1 MRALITGATSGIGKA
16 FALLLSQR
24 GFDLILA
31 SRNTAKMRKLQ
42 KLLPTHVD
50 IVTVDLTKEADCYR
64 LYETVKN
71 MPIDLVINN
80 AGMGAVGQFAEIPL
94 EKELDMLNLNVRAV
108 HILTKLFL
116 QDFVR
121 RDYGYILNV
130 ASSAGFIAGP
140 LMASYYAGKN
150 YVLRLT
156 QAVAEELRQE
166 GSRVRVSALCPGPV
180 DTDFNRNANA
190 KSAVKGISPKKAAAA
205 GLKGV
210 FAGKTVILPDGGT
223 YATRL
228 MQRILPEKCL
238 LPLTY
243 AIQKRKEDEHGT

>member
-42 KLLPTHVD
+42 KILPTHVD
-50 IVTVDLTKEADCYR
+50 IVTVDLTKEADCYH
-64 LYETVKN
+64 LYETVKDT
-71 MPIDLVINN
+71 PIDLVINN

-130 ASSAGFIAGP
+130 ASSAGFT
-140 LMASYYAGKN
+140 ASYYAGKN

-190 KSAVKGISPKKAAAA
+190 KSAAKGISPKKAAAA

-228 MQRILPEKCL
+228 MQRLLPEKCL

-243 AIQKRKEDEHGT
+243 AIQKRKED

>member
-42 KLLPTHVD
+42 KILPTHVD
-50 IVTVDLTKEADCYR
+50 IVTVDLTKEADCYH
-64 LYETVKN
+64 LYETVKDT
-71 MPIDLVINN
+71 PIDLVINN

-130 ASSAGFIAGP
+130 ASSAGFTAGP

-166 GSRVRVSALCPGPV
+166 GSRVRVSGPV

-190 KSAVKGISPKKAAAA
+190 KSTVKGISPKKAAAA

-228 MQRILPEKCL
+228 MQRLLPEKCL

-243 AIQKRKEDEHGT
+243 AIQKRKED

>member
-24 GFDLILA
+24 GFDLVLA

-42 KLLPTHVD
+42 KILPTHVD
-50 IVTVDLTKEADCYR
+50 IITVDLSKEADCYQ
-64 LYETVKN
+64 LYAAVKD

-80 AGMGAVGQFAEIPL
+80 AGVGAVGRFTQIPL

-116 QDFVR
+116 RDFVR
-121 RDYGYILNV
+121 RDHGYILNV
-130 ASSAGFIAGP
+130 ASSAGFTAGP

-156 QAVAEELRQE
+156 QAVAE
-166 GSRVRVSALCPGPV
+166 
-180 DTDFNRNANA
+180 
-190 KSAVKGISPKKAAAA
+190 
-205 GLKGV
+205 
-210 FAGKTVILPDGGT
+210 
-223 YATRL
+223 
-228 MQRILPEKCL
+228 
-238 LPLTY
+238 
-243 AIQKRKEDEHGT
+243 

>member
-1 MRALITGATSGIGKA
+1 M
-16 FALLLSQR
+16 
-24 GFDLILA
+24 
-31 SRNTAKMRKLQ
+31 
-42 KLLPTHVD
+42 
-50 IVTVDLTKEADCYR
+50 
-64 LYETVKN
+64 
-71 MPIDLVINN
+71 
-80 AGMGAVGQFAEIPL
+80 
-94 EKELDMLNLNVRAV
+94 
-108 HILTKLFL
+108 

-130 ASSAGFIAGP
+130 ASSAGFTAGP

-166 GSRVRVSALCPGPV
+166 GSWVRVSALCPGPV

-228 MQRILPEKCL
+228 MQRLLPEKCL

-243 AIQKRKEDEHGT
+243 AIQKRKED

>member
-50 IVTVDLTKEADCYR
+50 IVTVDLTKEADCYH
-64 LYETVKN
+64 LYKTVKD

-121 RDYGYILNV
+121 QDYGYILNV

-180 DTDFNRNANA
+180 DTDFNRNL
-190 KSAVKGISPKKAAAA
+190 SLIH
-205 GLKGV
+205 
-210 FAGKTVILPDGGT
+210 I
-223 YATRL
+223 
-228 MQRILPEKCL
+228 
-238 LPLTY
+238 
-243 AIQKRKEDEHGT
+243 

>member
-50 IVTVDLTKEADCYR
+50 IVTVDLTKEADCYH
-64 LYETVKN
+64 LYETVKD

-116 QDFVR
+116 RDFVR
-121 RDYGYILNV
+121 RDYG
-130 ASSAGFIAGP
+130 
-140 LMASYYAGKN
+140 
-150 YVLRLT
+150 
-156 QAVAEELRQE
+156 
-166 GSRVRVSALCPGPV
+166 
-180 DTDFNRNANA
+180 
-190 KSAVKGISPKKAAAA
+190 
-205 GLKGV
+205 
-210 FAGKTVILPDGGT
+210 
-223 YATRL
+223 
-228 MQRILPEKCL
+228 CL
-238 LPLTY
+238 LYTSD
-243 AIQKRKEDEHGT
+243 AADE

>member
-24 GFDLILA
+24 GFALILA

-42 KLLPTHVD
+42 KILPTHVD
-50 IVTVDLTKEADCYR
+50 IVTVDLTKEADCYH
-64 LYETVKN
+64 LYETVKD

-94 EKELDMLNLNVRAV
+94 EKELDMLNLNIRAV

-166 GSRVRVSALCPGPV
+166 GSRVMVSALCPGPV

>member
-1 MRALITGATSGIGKA
+1 MRALITGATGGMGRA

-24 GFDLILA
+24 GFDLVLA

-42 KLLPTHVD
+42 KILPTHVD
-50 IVTVDLTKEADCYR
+50 IITVDLTKEADCYG
-64 LYETVKN
+64 LYEAVRH
-71 MPIDLVINN
+71 MPMDLVINN
-80 AGMGAVGQFAEIPL
+80 AGIGAVGQFAELSL
-94 EKELDMLNLNVRAV
+94 EREMDMLNLNVRAV
-108 HILTKLFL
+108 HILTKLFVE
-116 QDFVR
+116 DFVR

-130 ASSAGFIAGP
+130 ASSAGFTAGP

-150 YVLRLT
+150 YVLRLS
-156 QAVAEELRQE
+156 QAVAEELRQAD
-166 GSRVRVSALCPGPV
+166 SRVRVSALCPGPV

-228 MQRILPEKCL
+228 MQRLLPENVL

-243 AIQKRKEDEHGT
+243 AIQKRKEG

>member
-1 MRALITGATSGIGKA
+1 MRALITGATGGMGRA

-31 SRNTAKMRKLQ
+31 SRNTAKMKKLQ
-42 KLLPTHVD
+42 KILPTHVD
-50 IVTVDLTKEADCYR
+50 IVTVDLTKEADCYH
-64 LYETVKN
+64 LYEAVKD

-80 AGMGAVGQFAEIPL
+80 AGIGVVGQFAETSL
-94 EKELDMLNLNVRAV
+94 EREMDMLNLNVRGV
-108 HILTKLFL
+108 HILTKLFAR
-116 QDFVR
+116 DFVR

-130 ASSAGFIAGP
+130 ASSAGFTAGP

-150 YVLRLT
+150 YVLRLS
-156 QAVAEELRQE
+156 QAVAEELEQA

-180 DTDFNRNANA
+180 DTDFNRNAHA
-190 KSAVKGISPKKAAAA
+190 KSAVKGISPRKAAAA

-210 FAGKTVILPDGGT
+210 FAGKKVILPDRGT

-228 MQRILPEKCL
+228 AQRL
-238 LPLTY
+238 LPDNILLSLTY
-243 AIQKRKEDEHGT
+243 AIQKRKEG

>member
-31 SRNTAKMRKLQ
+31 SRNTAKAEITENTA
-42 KLLPTHVD
+42 THVD
-50 IVTVDLTKEADCYR
+50 IVTVDLTKEADCLH
-64 LYETVKN
+64 LYETVKDTL
-71 MPIDLVINN
+71 IDLVINN
-80 AGMGAVGQFAEIPL
+80 AGMGAVGRFSEIPL

-130 ASSAGFIAGP
+130 ASSAGFTAGP

-166 GSRVRVSALCPGPV
+166 GSWVRVSALCPGPV

-210 FAGKTVILPDGGT
+210 FAGK
-223 YATRL
+223 R
-228 MQRILPEKCL
+228 
-238 LPLTY
+238 
-243 AIQKRKEDEHGT
+243 